1 MMGHAGW
8 GKEEGVRFMAAA
20 RRRRPARGR
29 YLIRPLG
36 LAGSRWEAAAAGLY
50 GLAIGTVAVSEVL
63 TPDDALAALGLPP
76 LLAAIWT
83 LSGPLAAFVSLL
95 ALGGFALVLAVEP
108 PNRMTIISIGVA
120 ALLIAIAVRLYATNL
135 AELLAVPRNHRLTQA
150 KLPTLATAD
159 IQCYGL
165 ALLTRRE
172 IEVARLASQGY
183 MTSEI
188 GDCLQISE
196 RTVES
201 HLAHVYAKLGLT
213 SRRELIRMSARLA
226 GKQDQESSL
235 IDAPAPA
242 PPIVRPHAQANR

>member
-95 ALGGFALVLAVEP
+95 ALGGFALLLAVEP
-108 PNRMTIISIGVA
+108 SNRMTIISIGVA

-172 IEVARLASQGY
+172 IEVARLASQ
-183 MTSEI
+183 
-188 GDCLQISE
+188 
-196 RTVES
+196 
-201 HLAHVYAKLGLT
+201 
-213 SRRELIRMSARLA
+213 
-226 GKQDQESSL
+226 
-235 IDAPAPA
+235 
-242 PPIVRPHAQANR
+242 